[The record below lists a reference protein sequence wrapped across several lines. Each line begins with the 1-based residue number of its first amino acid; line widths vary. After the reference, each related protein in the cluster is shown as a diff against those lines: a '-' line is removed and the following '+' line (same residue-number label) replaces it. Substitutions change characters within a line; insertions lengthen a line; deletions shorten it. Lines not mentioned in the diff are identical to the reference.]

1 MNHSEIITRK
11 RVFHL
16 AWPIILSNISIPLL
30 GLVDTAVI
38 GNLGQAALIGSIALG
53 ALMFSFLYWGFGFL
67 RMGTTGLVAQA
78 YGAGKLEE
86 VKAAVYRAMLLAL
99 AIGFVLL
106 VLHGPLLSAAL
117 YLLDGSTLVEN
128 GAAEYFT
135 IRIWSA
141 PATLLNLAL
150 LGLFL
155 GLQDTRAV
163 LKLQF
168 LLNGVNIVLDV
179 VFVMGFE
186 LGVAGVASATLIAE
200 YLTVVVA
207 LYMLRARLRTL
218 GPSVVTTMRISRAA
232 LLNASALRHMLVVN
246 ADLMIRTISLIFA
259 FAWFTN
265 QGAKSGDVLLAANSI
280 LMQLVSFAAFFMD
293 GFALAAES
301 LVGAAIGS
309 KNRERLKAGIY
320 RTSELAIFTSVLL
333 SIVFALGGEYIIN
346 FLTNVE
352 SVRQAGLL
360 YLPWVIAAP
369 VVSVFCFQLDG
380 IFIGATATR
389 AMRNAMVVSLALYL
403 VTFQV
408 LGSSFGNHG
417 LWASLI
423 LYYVYRAIT
432 LWLRM
437 PSVYSKISS

>member
-1 MNHSEIITRK
+1 MNHSEVINRK
-11 RVFHL
+11 RVFQI

-38 GNLGQAALIGSIALG
+38 GNLGQASLIGSIALG
-53 ALMFSFLYWGFGFL
+53 ALLFSFLYWGFGFL

-78 YGAGKLEE
+78 FGAGRLEE
-86 VKAAVYRAMLLAL
+86 VKASVYRAMLLAL
-99 AIGFVLL
+99 AIGLVLL
-106 VLHGPLLSAAL
+106 VLNDPLLAAAL
-117 YLLDGSTLVEN
+117 YLLDGSLLVEN
-128 GAAEYFT
+128 GAAEYFS

-155 GLQDTRAV
+155 GLQDTRSV

-168 LLNGVNIVLDV
+168 LLNGLNIVLDV
-179 VFVMGFE
+179 VFVIGLE
-186 LGVAGVASATLIAE
+186 WGVAGVASATLIAE
-200 YLTVVVA
+200 YVTVVVA
-207 LYMLRARLRTL
+207 LYMFRERLRTL
-218 GPSVVTTMRISRAA
+218 DPKASNSLGISKAA
-232 LLNASALRHMLVVN
+232 LLDAHALRNMLVVN
-246 ADLMIRTISLIFA
+246 GDLMIRTISLIFA

-301 LVGAAIGS
+301 LVGSAIGA
-309 KNRERLKAGIY
+309 KNSERLKSSIY
-320 RTSELAIFTSVLL
+320 RTTELAIFTSVLL
-333 SIVFALGGEYIIN
+333 SIVFALGGEFIIN

-352 SVRQAGLL
+352 SVRQAGLQ

-369 VVSVFCFQLDG
+369 IVSVFCFQLDG
-380 IFIGATATR
+380 IFIGATATK
-389 AMRNAMVVSLALYL
+389 AMRDAMLISLVLYL
-403 VTFQV
+403 VTFQL
-408 LGSSFGNHG
+408 LGTSFGNHG

-432 LWLRM
+432 LWLRI
-437 PSVYSKISS
+437 PSVYSKIGN

>member
-1 MNHSEIITRK
+1 VIHPEVITRK
-11 RVFHL
+11 RVFQI

-38 GNLGQAALIGSIALG
+38 GNLGQASLIGSIALG

-78 YGAGKLEE
+78 FGAGQFEE
-86 VKAAVYRAMLLAL
+86 VKATVYRAMLLAL

-106 VLHGPLLSAAL
+106 ILNVPLLASAL
-117 YLLDGSTLVEN
+117 YFLDGSALVEG

-168 LLNGVNIVLDV
+168 LLNGLNIVLDL
-179 VFVMGFE
+179 VFVLGFE
-186 LGVAGVASATLIAE
+186 WGVAGVASATLIAE
-200 YLTVVVA
+200 YVTVVVA
-207 LYMLRARLRTL
+207 LYMFRSRLGKLDPRAVNTL
-218 GPSVVTTMRISRAA
+218 RISRSA
-232 LLNASALRHMLVVN
+232 LLNSSALRHMLVVN
-246 ADLMIRTISLIFA
+246 GDLMIRTISLIFA

-301 LVGAAIGS
+301 LIGAAIGA
-309 KNRERLKAGIY
+309 KNRERLISGIY
-320 RTSELAIFTSVLL
+320 RTSELAIITSVLL
-333 SIVFALGGEYIIN
+333 SIVFALGGEHIIN

-352 SVRQAGLL
+352 SVRQAGLE

-369 VVSVFCFQLDG
+369 IISVFCFQLDG

-389 AMRNAMVVSLALYL
+389 AMRNAMLISLALYL
-403 VTFQV
+403 GTFQV
-408 LGSSFGNHG
+408 LGASFGNHG

-423 LYYVYRAIT
+423 LYYVYRAVT

-437 PSVYSKISS
+437 PVVYSKIRN

>member
-1 MNHSEIITRK
+1 MSPSSIISRA
-11 RVFHL
+11 RVFQI

-38 GNLGQAALIGSIALG
+38 GNLGRASLIGSIALG
-53 ALMFSFLYWGFGFL
+53 ALVFSFLYWGFGFL

-78 YGAGKLEE
+78 YGADEIEE
-86 VKAAVYRAMLLAL
+86 VKASVYRAMLLAFAVGL
-99 AIGFVLL
+99 VLL
-106 VLHGPLLSAAL
+106 ILHVPLLRAAL
-117 YLLDGSTLVEN
+117 YLLDGSALVEE
-128 GAAEYFT
+128 GAAEYFS

-141 PATLLNLAL
+141 PATLINLAL

-155 GLQDTRAV
+155 GLQDTRTV

-168 LLNGVNIVLDV
+168 LLNGVNIILDL
-179 VFVMGFE
+179 VFVIGFE
-186 LGVAGVASATLIAE
+186 WGIAGVASATLIAE
-200 YLTVVVA
+200 YLTLFVA
-207 LYMLRARLRTL
+207 LFMFRARLATL
-218 GPSVVTTMRISRAA
+218 GSLATRTFGVSRRI
-232 LLNASALRHMLVVN
+232 LLDAVALRRMLVVN
-246 ADLMIRTISLIFA
+246 GDLMIRTISLIFA

-301 LVGAAIGS
+301 LVGAAIGA
-309 KNRERLKAGIY
+309 KNRERLVSGIY
-320 RTSELAIFTSVLL
+320 RTSELAILTSIIL
-333 SIVFALGGEYIIN
+333 SIAFALGGESIIN

-352 SVRQAGLL
+352 SVRQAGVE

-389 AMRNAMVVSLALYL
+389 DMRNAMLISLVLYL
-403 VTFQV
+403 VTFQL
-408 LGSSFGNHG
+408 LGTNFGNHG

-423 LYYVYRAIT
+423 LYYVYRGVT
-432 LWLRM
+432 LWLRIG
-437 PSVYSKISS
+437 SVYSKIAG

>member
-1 MNHSEIITRK
+1 VNHSEIITRK